1 MRLKELRKMRGITQK
16 ELAELLHISDS
27 TLSNWEQGR
36 FEPDNETLIWLA
48 SFFGVSIEDLLGN
61 QDPRVPHN
69 NVMKV
74 NQIVRVAGIM
84 DSEQIDKTI
93 DFATRTLLDGHGENG
108 ESPLA
113 STGGVWI
120 PVLGDVAAG
129 VPIEAVEEVLDYEE
143 IAASVAACG
152 EHFALRIKG
161 ESMAP
166 RMATGDV
173 VIVRCQS
180 DVENGEVAV
189 VVVNGDSATVKKIKK
204 SPDGMALVPT
214 NPACEVMIYTN
225 EQIAELPVTII
236 GKVVELRA
244 KF

>member
-1 MRLKELRKMRGITQK
+1 MEIIRDLRKKNKLTQRK
-16 ELAELLHISDS
+16 LADKLSISRS
-27 TLSNWEQGR
+27 AVSMWEIGASQ
-36 FEPDNETLIWLA
+36 PDPA
-48 SFFGVSIEDLLGN
+48 
-61 QDPRVPHN
+61 
-69 NVMKV
+69 
-74 NQIVRVAGIM
+74 QIVRLADIFGISA
-84 DSEQIDKTI
+84 DY
-93 DFATRTLLDGHGENG
+93 LLGRIGEKDA
-108 ESPLA
+108 PA

-129 VPIEAVEEVLDYEE
+129 VPIEAVEDILDYEE

-236 GKVVELRA
+236 GKIVELRA

>member
-1 MRLKELRKMRGITQK
+1 LNQL
-16 ELAELLHISDS
+16 ELAAILNVNRSAISKYENGTVPLNDDVIMKLAEHFKVS
-27 TLSNWEQGR
+27 T
-36 FEPDNETLIWLA
+36 DY
-48 SFFGVSIEDLLGN
+48 LLGRN
-61 QDPRVPHN
+61 
-69 NVMKV
+69 
-74 NQIVRVAGIM
+74 
-84 DSEQIDKTI
+84 E
-93 DFATRTLLDGHGENG
+93 DG
-108 ESPLA
+108 SIPT
-113 STGGVWI
+113 STGGKWI

-129 VPIEAVEEVLDYEE
+129 IPIEAVEDILDYEE
-143 IAASVAACG
+143 ISASVAATG

-166 RMATGDV
+166 RMSTGDV
-173 VIVRCQS
+173 VIVRCQP

-236 GKVVELRA
+236 GKVIELRA